1 MLAGVDYMNDEAER
15 LSKSIDGLIKLNDI
29 IQKNLEKTI
38 KKLEERIE
46 RLENE
51 NLLLVVSLC
60 EELPDLTRVEPV

>member
-1 MLAGVDYMNDEAER
+1 MNDEAER